1 MLTRFFQKLDTNAI
15 QATEWKV
22 SQLWS
27 AIQQAAGLPLNFHN
41 AFVKIFIVS
50 IYIQIDSFD
59 NESEYKT
66 TSLDYMWRFW
76 FFQGPNGQILV
87 ILMFL

>member
-1 MLTRFFQKLDTNAI
+1 MIHRLPLVMDLWQRLPKMLTRFFQKLDTSAI

-27 AIQQAAGLPLNFHN
+27 AIQQVAGHPLNFLN

-59 NESEYKT
+59 NESEYKH
-66 TSLDYMWRFW
+66 
-76 FFQGPNGQILV
+76 
-87 ILMFL
+87 